1 MKYPALILVVAFMS
15 SFASADDSVPA
26 IQISNLPAGQTLN
39 VFYANGRPA
48 AISQAGSTPIIRSVY
63 QGPNRTN
70 IPSSGII
77 NLPATNVVN
86 NSLFWVTDY
95 VVLAVNSGTQPIYI
109 NNSDGSVPSYPAG
122 AKAPTQFTNLAN
134 VRYIHLTDYNA
145 GSSISF
151 DFSAPLQ

>member
-95 VVLAVNSGTQPIYI
+95 VVLAVNSGTQKHRPNSPISPMFVI
-109 NNSDGSVPSYPAG
+109 
-122 AKAPTQFTNLAN
+122 FTSRITTPV
-134 VRYIHLTDYNA
+134 VRSHSTFPHLCNK
-145 GSSISF
+145 
-151 DFSAPLQ
+151 